1 MRLLAEIKTP
11 GVLLESISEMGES
24 YWRRLGAPEGQEQ
37 PEAYE
42 VVYFSSNRL
51 IHFQGALSPEQLKRV
66 QAQATEVQQILIN
79 TELGELRIVE

>member
-11 GVLLESISEMGES
+11 GVLLESISELGES
-24 YWRRLGAPEGQEQ
+24 YWRRKGAPEGEEQ
-37 PEAYE
+37 PEEYE

-51 IHFQGALSPEQLKRV
+51 IHFEGALSPEQLKRV
-66 QAQATEVQQILIN
+66 QAQATQVQQILIN